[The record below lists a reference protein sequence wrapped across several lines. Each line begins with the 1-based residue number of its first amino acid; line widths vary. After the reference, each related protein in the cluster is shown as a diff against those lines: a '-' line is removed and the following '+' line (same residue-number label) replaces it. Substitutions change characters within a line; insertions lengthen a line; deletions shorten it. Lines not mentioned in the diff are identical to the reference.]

1 MWIAVFGVSL
11 GGWEGVASAAPCRT
25 TDINGLFQGTSK
37 SGDTQND
44 VMLNLFCA
52 DGQYV
57 AQLFTS
63 SGDFVVTE
71 AVPAGDHVTLKFDT
85 YAALGSADLTLRGD
99 SLSGSTDVAGDK
111 GTVTL
116 TRAGPALAANALA
129 PALELRPAQWR
140 EDLRFL
146 ASELPKRH
154 ANAFFSL
161 SRAEFDAEIASLD
174 KRLDTANSD
183 EVFVGLQQIIK
194 TIGDGHTGLGKPPV
208 DRRVMP
214 LEFAKF
220 AGEFRVAGVGP
231 GYEAALG
238 ARLLKVGDVPVA
250 EAWNRVLTLT
260 ARAELMELRQEDA
273 LIYLARG
280 YALHGLGITPDRNHT
295 VYTLKDDAGRVFALD
310 VTGLKPDETVPMKS
324 GYSDLALRYQ
334 KRGEPFW
341 CKDLPDG
348 RALYCG
354 WRGYQNLAANA
365 KAMFAQIATLRPGKL
380 IIDMRDNGGGD
391 NTVGYSE
398 MIQPIKARADLNRKG
413 RLYVLI
419 GPRTFSAA
427 MNNAAQFQDET
438 NAFLV
443 GQTIGEKPNS
453 YQEPR
458 QFRLPNS
465 HLIVRAS
472 TLYYEFRKHGE
483 NAVRPNREIIPSWA
497 DVKAGRDPAMAWVL
511 AQPIPFP

>member
-1 MWIAVFGVSL
+1 MKILTVCVAVIGVSL
-11 GGWEGVASAAPCRT
+11 VGWPGVAGAANCRA
-25 TDINGLFQGTSK
+25 TDINGLFKGTSK
-37 SGDTQND
+37 SADTQND

-52 DGQYV
+52 EGQYV

-71 AVPAGDHVTLKFDT
+71 AVPADDHVTLKFDT
-85 YAALGSADLTLRGD
+85 YAALGTTDLTLRGN

-129 PALELRPAQWR
+129 PDLDLTPAQWR

-146 ASELPKRH
+146 ASELPRRH

-161 SRAEFDAEIASLD
+161 SRAEFDAEIAALD

-183 EVFVGLQQIIK
+183 EIFVGLQQIIK

-220 AGEFRVAGVGP
+220 ADEFRVTGVGP
-231 GYEAALG
+231 GYDAARG
-238 ARLLKVGDVPVA
+238 TRLVKVGDVPIA
-250 EAWNRVLTLT
+250 QAWNRVLTLT

-280 YALHGLGITPDRNHT
+280 YALHGLDITPDRNHT
-295 VYTLKDDAGRVFALD
+295 VYTLRDDAGHVFTVD
-310 VTGLKPDETVPMKS
+310 VKGLKPDETVPMRS

-341 CKDLPDG
+341 CKSLPDA
-348 RALYCG
+348 RSLYCG
-354 WRGYQNLAANA
+354 WRGYQDLAANA
-365 KAMFAQIATLRPGKL
+365 KAMFAQIALLHPGKL

-398 MIQPIKARADLNRKG
+398 IVQPIKARADLNGKG
-413 RLYVLI
+413 RLYLLI
-419 GPRTFSAA
+419 GPQTFSAA

-438 NAFLV
+438 TAILV
-443 GQTIGEKPNS
+443 G
-453 YQEPR
+453 
-458 QFRLPNS
+458 
-465 HLIVRAS
+465 
-472 TLYYEFRKHGE
+472 
-483 NAVRPNREIIPSWA
+483 
-497 DVKAGRDPAMAWVL
+497 
-511 AQPIPFP
+511 